1 MFNPNRILI
10 SGVLALALSCTTL
23 RADPPETKSL
33 AKQTEELFLKA
44 FGSHPGFRLAHA
56 KGIVCHGTF
65 EPAKAAA
72 ELSKAAHF
80 KAAVPVIVRFSDGT
94 GVPMIP
100 DGDPHSD
107 PKGMAIRFQLP
118 GGDTD
123 IVANGQNGFVVG
135 TPEDF
140 VGFLGAVIATKPD
153 SPKPTP
159 IETFLGS
166 HPATMKFLG
175 QPNPTPASFATQ
187 AYYGNNAFI
196 FVSAQGKKQAIR
208 YQILPLAGESH
219 LDADAA
225 AKKPADFI
233 MTEIRDRLAKGPADF
248 RLIAQLA
255 AEGDPTSDATKV
267 WPDDR
272 VKAEL
277 GTIHITTV
285 DADSDKAQKDLA
297 FDPINLTD
305 GIELSDDPL
314 PKFRSK
320 VYALSVRHRE

>member
-1 MFNPNRILI
+1 MFNTNRTWI
-10 SGVLALALSCTTL
+10 SGLIFIALAGTAL

-33 AKQTEELFLKA
+33 ARQTEELFLKA
-44 FGSHPGFRLAHA
+44 FGDHPGYRLAHA

-80 KAAVPVIVRFSDGT
+80 KSAVPVIVRFSDGT
-94 GVPMIP
+94 GVPVIP

-107 PKGMAIRFQLP
+107 PKGIAIRFQLP
-118 GGDTD
+118 GGDSD

-140 VGFLGAVIATKPD
+140 VGFLGAVIATRPD

-196 FVSAQGKKQAIR
+196 FVNAQGKKQAIR
-208 YQILPLAGESH
+208 YQILPIAGEAH
-219 LDADAA
+219 LEADEA
-225 AKKPADFI
+225 AKKPADFL
-233 MTEIRDRLAKGPADF
+233 MSEIKERIGKGSVEF
-248 RLIAQLA
+248 RLMAQVA
-255 AEGDPTSDATKV
+255 ADGDPTSDATKV

-272 VKAEL
+272 VKVEL
-277 GTIHITTV
+277 GTIRITSV
-285 DADSDKAQKDLA
+285 DANSDKAQKDLA